1 MKANLFIMG
10 CLLIISCFNVIAE
23 LNFYRDPFVEPTQTS
38 CNEQKEIL
46 LKQIQAWRFKGL
58 IKHKSHYYPQI
69 WLYSEN
75 QWLSINQEVQSK
87 VLFPW
92 FLQSWQNHKIVWQA
106 NLTDYCH
113 ETIEWTMSLNES

>member
-1 MKANLFIMG
+1 MKASLFIIG
-10 CLLIISCFNVIAE
+10 CSLIINCFNTIAE
-23 LNFYRDPFVEPTQTS
+23 LNVYRDPFVESKQLS

-46 LKQIQAWRFKGL
+46 IKQIQAWQFKGL
-58 IKHKSHYYPQI
+58 IQHKSYHFPQI

-75 QWLSINQEVQSK
+75 QWFAINQEVQSK

-92 FLQSWQNHKIVWQA
+92 FVQSWQNHKIVWQA
-106 NLTDYCH
+106 NLADYCH